1 MKFKLIALLGCI
13 VLTSGCAFSVLDAPV
28 NYTYSGTTVD
38 FVGQDLPKLEI
49 TEIEDIRSEENP
61 RMIMHM
67 KNGYG
72 QTTSGGWQAEKDLA
86 LIVKDALTQGI
97 AAVGLDQESA
107 RNIRI
112 YGQLIDLNSEI
123 ISGWTKGTINMK
135 LSVKLSA
142 RETGKDEILWRD
154 TLVGTGTSGDQ
165 SSMKPAIAQAFKSS
179 LDDMVAQLLN
189 DEYFRQRV
197 LQ

>member
-1 MKFKLIALLGCI
+1 MTADI
-13 VLTSGCAFSVLDAPV
+13 
-28 NYTYSGTTVD
+28 
-38 FVGQDLPKLEI
+38 VGQDLPRVQI
-49 TEIEDIRSEENP
+49 TEIEDIRSVANP

-97 AAVGLDQESA
+97 AAVGLDRESN

-112 YGQLIDLNSEI
+112 NGQLVDVGSEMI
-123 ISGWTKGTINMK
+123 TGWIKGTVNMK
-135 LSVKLSA
+135 VSVKLSA

-154 TLVGTGTSGDQ
+154 TLVGTGTSGEE
-165 SSMKPAIAQAFKSS
+165 SSIKPAITEAFKSS
-179 LDDMVAQLLN
+179 LDDLVAQLLR

-197 LQ
+197 LE